1 MKKLLL
7 TIASL
12 FFLFSFSL
20 TAQTTLQIN
29 GVVADS
35 SGEAL
40 SHASI
45 LILDAQDSTYI
56 GFTQSDNSGNFN
68 IKEKTDKPIILK
80 ISYLGYFSFEKRI
93 DPIQTAKLEL
103 GTIRLTPINKV
114 LFEVVIKEAKAPLKM
129 RGDTIEYDAS
139 TFKVPIG
146 STVEDLLRK
155 LPGIEVANDGS
166 ITSQGQAVNK
176 LTVDGKRFFGE
187 DPSMATKNLPAESV
201 SKVQVFNEK
210 SEQEKLTGLSIEKDQ
225 KTMNLE
231 LKDEF
236 KKGGFGK
243 ILAGLGIEQRDDF
256 QTGTSQTEAKWEMK
270 GNYNKFNKKEQFS
283 LIGVQNNTGRNGM
296 NWNDYQDFR
305 GQQSWEWNFAEEL
318 FSFSQSFRYYVGGT
332 DESSDEFG
340 GSEGYFGDDAA
351 GIPKNS
357 QAGFNYNYDYNKT
370 KISGS
375 YTYKQNNLFAKAIR
389 KRQFF
394 LPDQNYTTD
403 DQSDLD
409 RKNGSHRAELIF
421 EKELDSLH
429 TILFKLRG
437 NGIFTNQ
444 ISHGKFLNLSEEGNL
459 TSSLNLDRNA
469 DRKNL
474 GWQGV
479 AYFKKKFE
487 NKRRNL
493 GVNFIYSEN
502 DRETDED
509 LYSNNNYYGSGGMD
523 SIVNLDQFIDFNT
536 NIRSIKSSALYVEP
550 LGKNFALQFLGNY
563 IQRNDQL
570 VRDVFDKLTDTL
582 VANQDYTYDNDHLFR
597 MGRVGTSLQFGK
609 AGFNVSGGLA
619 VQSIYLNGQFQ
630 QGIQNFSKIN
640 KDYLDVLQTVSL
652 NYQLATNKRMSLNYS
667 SNVQEPSFKNLSP
680 IIDNT
685 NPFFI
690 RIGNPELDPEVL
702 HQFSGNYN
710 GNNQIKFTNYNI
722 NLNYTYY
729 ENQHIN
735 EQTIDSFLVS
745 TSRAVNFKGGQRMGT
760 FLFYSFP
767 IIKNRF
773 TVRTS
778 LNYSFNLSKSII
790 NSVLN
795 DSKGNYTGFG
805 VNLSW
810 TPNEIYSIYSENRWN
825 YSKTSYSIQSD
836 QNYTIFSQTY
846 NLQGNARLLWD
857 VFCNASLDY
866 RLYNND
872 QFNVAY
878 NIPILNASVYK
889 LFLKNKGLELR
900 LSAYDLLNK
909 NISIQQQAS
918 GTQISDTR
926 TYTLARYFMLSLS
939 YNMKGIKASVKR
951 SNEWMY

>member
-1 MKKLLL
+1 MMKKLR
-7 TIASL
+7 TIVIL
-12 FFLFSFSL
+12 FCSFNITML
-20 TAQTTLQIN
+20 AQSSIELSGLVT
-29 GVVADS
+29 DS

-40 SHASI
+40 SHASV
-45 LILDAQDSTYI
+45 LLLDAQDSTYI
-56 GFTQSDNSGNFN
+56 SFTQSDNSGKFN
-68 IKEKTDKPIILK
+68 IKEKFNKPILIK
-80 ISYLGYFSFEKRI
+80 VSYLGFFSFEKRI
-93 DPIQTAKLEL
+93 DPPQAPRLDLGSIQLM
-103 GTIRLTPINKV
+103 PINKV

-139 TFKVPIG
+139 TFKVPVG

-155 LPGIEVANDGS
+155 LPGIEVSNDGS
-166 ITSQGQAVNK
+166 ITSQGQSVNK

-210 SEQEKLTGLSIEKDQ
+210 SEQEKLTGLAIEKEQ

-243 ILAGLGIEQRDDF
+243 ILAGLGIEQREDF
-256 QTGTSQTEAKWEMK
+256 QTGTTQEESKWELK
-270 GNYNKFNKKEQFS
+270 GNYNKFNKKEQIS

-318 FSFSQSFRYYVGGT
+318 FSFSQSFRYYVGGS

-340 GSEGYFGDDAA
+340 SSEGYFGDDAA

-357 QAGFNYNYDYNKT
+357 QAGINYNYDYNKT
-370 KISGS
+370 KLSGS

-394 LPDQNYTTD
+394 LPDQNYLTD
-403 DQSDLD
+403 DQSELD
-409 RKNGSHRAELIF
+409 RENGSHRAELIF
-421 EKELDSLH
+421 EKEIDSLH
-429 TILFKLRG
+429 TVLFKLRG

-444 ISHGKFLNLSEEGNL
+444 NSRGQFLNLSSEGLL

-469 DRKNL
+469 DRRNL

-479 AYFKKKFE
+479 AYFKKKFK

-502 DRETDED
+502 DRETDEN
-509 LYSNNNYYGSGGMD
+509 LYSNNNFYGPGGID
-523 SIVNLDQFIDFNT
+523 SVANFDQYIDFNT

-550 LGKNFALQFLGNY
+550 LGKNFALQFLGNF

-570 VRDVFDKLTDTL
+570 MRDVFDKFSDTL
-582 VANQDYTYDNDHLFR
+582 LVNEDYTFDNDHLFR
-597 MGRVGTSLQFGK
+597 LGKVGTSLQYGK
-609 AGFNVSGGLA
+609 AGFNISGGLA
-619 VQSIYLNGQFQ
+619 MQSIYLNGNFR
-630 QGIQNFSKIN
+630 QGLQHFSKID
-640 KDYLDVLQTVSL
+640 KDYLDLLQTISI
-652 NYQLATNKRMSLNYS
+652 NYQLATNKRMSINYAN
-667 SNVQEPSFKNLSP
+667 NVQEPSFKNLSP

-690 RIGNPELDPEVL
+690 RIGNPNLDPEVL
-702 HQFSGNYN
+702 HQISGNYN
-710 GNNQIKFTNYNI
+710 ANNQLNFTNYNI

-735 EQTIDSFLVS
+735 EQSIDSFLVS
-745 TSRAVNFKGGQRMGT
+745 TSRAINYKGGKRLGT
-760 FLFYSFP
+760 YLSYSFP
-767 IIKNRF
+767 IIKNRL
-773 TVRTS
+773 TVRTN
-778 LNYSFNLSKSII
+778 LNYSYNLSKSII
-790 NSVLN
+790 NTILN
-795 DSKGNYTGFG
+795 DSKGNYTGLG
-805 VNLSW
+805 LNLSW

-825 YSKTSYSIQSD
+825 FSKTSYSIQAD

-846 NLQGNARLLWD
+846 NLQGNAKLIWD
-857 VFCNASLDY
+857 VFCNVSLDY
-866 RLYNND
+866 RFYNND
-872 QFNVAY
+872 QFNVSY
-878 NIPILNASVYK
+878 DIPIVNASIYK

-909 NISIQQQAS
+909 NISIQQQANVS
-918 GTQISDTR
+918 QISDTR
-926 TYTLARYFMLSLS
+926 TYSLARYFMLSLS

-951 SNEWMY
+951 SNEWMH